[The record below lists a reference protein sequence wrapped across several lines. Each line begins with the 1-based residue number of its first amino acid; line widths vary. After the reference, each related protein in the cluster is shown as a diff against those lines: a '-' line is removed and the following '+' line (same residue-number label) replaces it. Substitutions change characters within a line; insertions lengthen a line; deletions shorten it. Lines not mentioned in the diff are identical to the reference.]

1 MTPTRVGP
9 ARTGSARTGSART
22 GLILALVVGAI
33 FASIVGIALVRGT
46 STPPA
51 QPEAPDIT
59 QIPGQTPAPGQAT
72 SAAGGLVTTSGAVIQ
87 LTDKRD
93 PGRIAGIIRAAKL
106 EPLEARRY
114 LIEKPRVWYDLK
126 DGRRLWVAAD
136 EGRLFMPDRGGRSEP
151 ENGTLRGNVT
161 IKLFD
166 RLPAGAPDLDPERD
180 SAAMRALTL
189 LTATTDSINFD
200 GALGEVSTPD
210 RLVVTSD
217 RIDFAGTGLRVILSE
232 AQDRIDLLQ
241 VQKREYI
248 RYRLASNATSTSAA
262 ATPNAAASPA
272 ASTSAAANTT
282 GTSADAAP
290 SAQTVLYRAQFTDEV
305 RVTMGERLL
314 TADRLDVLVRLINGR
329 LPGRTAAAGTN
340 PAPTTTSN
348 TSTSNTSTSN
358 TTASAAQSS
367 GTSSQASSA
376 SAEPELLELLG
387 TGGIELRPIASADPV
402 PAELTGD
409 DLALRFSGE
418 RSGRVRVTDPAL
430 GLEAQAA
437 SILYRA
443 TSQELALEGV
453 GPASVDVLLR
463 GKGSG
468 AAPARAALVNYRIN
482 LASGLSHAAG
492 PGVLE
497 LLPAGADPAQTPV
510 GSADRRLSWNDQAEF
525 DFETVN
531 GRTTGRLK
539 EARLTGAVEAR
550 DGGGTSGTGAG
561 SSVKGGF
568 LQAMLEPG
576 GEREALRIRRLVARE
591 AAEFADGRGGLLRGE
606 TLDVAFTTRTGLT
619 GAPVTDPTD
628 IQATGKVV
636 AQRGS
641 GPTLARLETD
651 ALRALLDRRTTDD
664 QGKMLPG
671 EGELVVTQMDA
682 SGKVRYVGGD
692 GITFAGD
699 KAQAEPAAQRLRLT
713 GNANLGVSQGDAGT
727 IVTGDDLTLDGITR
741 RLEVAGQGTFEH
753 ADKRSD
759 SSRGPI
765 VASATW
771 KDRMTYDDTT
781 GVVLAEGRAI
791 ANSLSAGKSRERL
804 KAQQVRV
811 ELTPYAA
818 PAAGGTAEPRK
829 LLRMIATG
837 TDAAP
842 AEVEQRVLEAIGP
855 EIRPDA
861 GLAAMGAGASDDYA
875 RLVFVRSREITADD
889 AAGTITAPGSGTML
903 IVDRRQIERDTQTL
917 EPNFTGSG
925 RGNTLFRWTQGLTAT
940 RADGRIVM
948 AGDVSMTHERLPD
961 GQLTLLEAERLTAR
975 LRELASDGVRTT
987 QRDARAELLDVEAQ
1001 GRVYA
1006 RSGSKE
1012 LTAERMLYDAQG
1024 EQVDVFSAPGTR
1036 VTVFDGQRATP
1047 VSAERLRWNLRSDTV
1062 EVLAPG
1068 TISTPR

>member
-1 MTPTRVGP
+1 MTH
-9 ARTGSARTGSART
+9 ARTGSVKPGM
-22 GLILALVVGAI
+22 IVALVVGAI
-33 FASIVGIALVRGT
+33 FASVIAIALVRGT
-46 STPPA
+46 VAPPA
-51 QPEAPDIT
+51 QPEAPDIA
-59 QIPGQTPAPGQAT
+59 QIPGVDRAPGQT
-72 SAAGGLVTTSGAVIQ
+72 SAAGGLVTTTGAVIQ

-93 PGRIAGIIRAAKL
+93 PGRVAGVIRAAKL

-180 SAAMRALTL
+180 SETLRSLTL

-210 RLVVTSD
+210 RLVVTSE
-217 RIDFAGTGLRVILSE
+217 RVDFAGTGLRVILSE

-248 RYRLASNATSTSAA
+248 RYRMASAGAPATTASSGGSTAREGARADSTPNLTSNAASNETPSSA
-262 ATPNAAASPA
+262 P
-272 ASTSAAANTT
+272 
-282 GTSADAAP
+282 
-290 SAQTVLYRAQFTDEV
+290 TVLYRAQFTDVV

-314 TADRLDVLVRLINGR
+314 TSDRLDVLVRLVNNR
-329 LPGRTAAAGTN
+329 LPSRTTATAGSPTSTASG
-340 PAPTTTSN
+340 APTN
-348 TSTSNTSTSN
+348 TQSTANAAPTP
-358 TTASAAQSS
+358 ASAAP
-367 GTSSQASSA
+367 SA
-376 SAEPELLELLG
+376 NTEVIELLG
-387 TGGIELRPIASADPV
+387 QGAIELRPIASTEPV
-402 PAELTGD
+402 PTELTGD

-443 TSQELALEGV
+443 TSQELALAGV

-463 GKGSG
+463 GKPGDRD
-468 AAPARAALVNYRIN
+468 AAPARAALVNYRVN

-550 DGGGTSGTGAG
+550 DSGVTSGAG

-568 LQAMLEPG
+568 LQAMFEPA
-576 GEREALRIRRLVARE
+576 GEGPRGAREALRIRRLVARE

-606 TLDVAFTTRTGLT
+606 TLDVAFTTRAGLT

-628 IQATGKVV
+628 IQASGKVL
-636 AQRGS
+636 AQRGT
-641 GPTLARLETD
+641 GPTLARLEAD
-651 ALRALLDRRTTDD
+651 SLRAMLDRRTTDD

-671 EGELVVTQMDA
+671 EGELIVTQMDA
-682 SGKVRYVGGD
+682 SGKVRYIGGD

-699 KAQAEPAAQRLRLT
+699 KAQAEPSAQRLRLT
-713 GNANLGVSQGDAGT
+713 GNASLGVSQGDAGT

-753 ADKRSD
+753 TDKRSD
-759 SSRGPI
+759 SARGPV
-765 VASATW
+765 VASASW

-781 GVVLAEGRAI
+781 GVVLAEGRAV

-811 ELTPYAA
+811 ELSPYAPSVA
-818 PAAGGTAEPRK
+818 GQPAAPRT
-829 LLRMIATG
+829 LRRVIATG
-837 TDAAP
+837 TDTAP
-842 AEVEQRVLEAIGP
+842 AEVEQRVLEAMGP
-855 EIRPDA
+855 EIKPDS
-861 GLAAMGAGASDDYA
+861 LASAMGAGDTPADEYA
-875 RLVFVRSREITADD
+875 RLVFVRSREITADN
-889 AAGTITAPGSGTML
+889 ASGTISAPGTGTML

-917 EPNFTGSG
+917 EPTATGSG
-925 RGNTLFRWTQGLTAT
+925 RGNTLFRWSQGLTAT

-948 AGDVSMTHERLPD
+948 SGEVAMTHERLPD
-961 GQLTLLEAERLTAR
+961 GQMTLLEAERLTAR
-975 LRELASDGVRTT
+975 LRELSSDGVRTT

-1012 LTAERMLYDAQG
+1012 LTAERMLYDAQS
-1024 EQVDVFSAPGTR
+1024 EQVDVFAAPGRR

-1047 VSAERLRWNLRSDTV
+1047 VSAERLRWNLKSDTV
-1062 EVLAPG
+1062 EVIAPG

>member
-1 MTPTRVGP
+1 MTP
-9 ARTGSARTGSART
+9 ARHGSAKPGM
-22 GLILALVVGAI
+22 IVALVVGAI
-33 FASIVGIALVRGT
+33 FASVIAIALIRGT
-46 STPPA
+46 GTPPA
-51 QPEAPDIT
+51 QPEAPDIA
-59 QIPGQTPAPGQAT
+59 QIPGVDRAPGQT

-93 PGRIAGIIRAAKL
+93 PGRVAGVIRAAKL

-180 SAAMRALTL
+180 SDALRALTL
-189 LTATTDSINFD
+189 LTANTDSINFD

-210 RLVVTSD
+210 RLVVTSE

-248 RYRLASNATSTSAA
+248 RYRMTASADEKSPR
-262 ATPNAAASPA
+262 TPGTPGTPARTGETVAEASPQA
-272 ASTSAAANTT
+272 PGKDAPAS
-282 GTSADAAP
+282 P
-290 SAQTVLYRAQFTDEV
+290 TVLYRAQFTDEV

-314 TADRLDVLVRLINGR
+314 TSDRLDVLVRLVNNR
-329 LPGRTAAAGTN
+329 LPSRTGAPTGPVATNAAG
-340 PAPTTTSN
+340 
-348 TSTSNTSTSN
+348 
-358 TTASAAQSS
+358 
-367 GTSSQASSA
+367 SSA
-376 SAEPELLELLG
+376 SPATPSASASPSAGPAEVLELLG
-387 TGGIELRPIASADPV
+387 QGAIELRPIAATGPV
-402 PAELTGD
+402 PTELTGD

-418 RSGRVRVTDPAL
+418 RSGRVRVTDPTL

-463 GKGSG
+463 GKAGDRN
-468 AAPARAALVNYRIN
+468 AAPARAALVNYRVN

-550 DGGGTSGTGAG
+550 DSGATSGAG

-568 LQAMLEPG
+568 LQAMFEPA
-576 GEREALRIRRLVARE
+576 GEGPRGAREALRIRRLVARE

-606 TLDVAFTTRTGLT
+606 TLDVAFTTRAGLT

-628 IQATGKVV
+628 IQASGKVL
-636 AQRGS
+636 AQRGT
-641 GPTLARLETD
+641 GPTLARLEAET
-651 ALRALLDRRTTDD
+651 LRALLDRRTTDD

-671 EGELVVTQMDA
+671 EGELIVTQMDA
-682 SGKVRYVGGD
+682 SGRVRYAGGD

-699 KAQAEPAAQRLRLT
+699 KAQAEPSAQRLRLT
-713 GNANLGVSQGDAGT
+713 GNASLGVSQGDAGT

-753 ADKRSD
+753 TDKRSD
-759 SSRGPI
+759 SARGPV
-765 VASATW
+765 VASASW

-781 GVVLAEGRAI
+781 GVVLAEGRAV

-811 ELTPYAA
+811 ELSPYAPSVA
-818 PAAGGTAEPRK
+818 GQPAAPRK
-829 LLRMIATG
+829 LLRVIATG

-842 AEVEQRVLEAIGP
+842 AEVEQRVLEAMGP
-855 EIRPDA
+855 EIKTDS
-861 GLAAMGAGASDDYA
+861 LASAMGAGDTPADEYA
-875 RLVFVRSREITADD
+875 RLVFMRSREITADD
-889 AAGTITAPGSGTML
+889 ASGTISAPGAGTML

-917 EPNFTGSG
+917 EPTATGSG
-925 RGNTLFRWTQGLTAT
+925 RGNTLFRWSQGLTAT

-948 AGDVSMTHERLPD
+948 SGEVAMTHERLPD
-961 GQLTLLEAERLTAR
+961 GQMTLLEAERLTAR
-975 LRELASDGVRTT
+975 LRELSSDGVRTA

-1024 EQVDVFSAPGTR
+1024 EQVDVFAAPGRR

-1047 VSAERLRWNLRSDTV
+1047 VSAERLRWNLKSDTV
-1062 EVLAPG
+1062 EVIAPG